1 MQGPKIPGGYILVSR
16 KLIESEIWEK
26 PPLYLKVWM
35 YLLMRAQY
43 KPFKD
48 LDRGELVVSIPELI
62 EACSY
67 KVGYRTEKPTKSQI
81 YNILEWLRN
90 SNEASHERYTNE
102 TMIDTAKTTR
112 GMVVKVSNYNVYQD
126 SKNYEQ
132 NDEGNNEKPMNDTMP
147 KRQADTINKKEK
159 KDKELKNKEIKDI
172 SRKRVFDN
180 DSVEMILTQ
189 FFISEIRKNSADF
202 KQPNLQT
209 WSDEFRKII
218 ELDKRDKAEVSKLIR
233 WVQQDDFEKPNVLSP
248 SKLRKRYDALKI
260 KMLNPLKKRESKE
273 KVPEWFANKD
283 EPITTP
289 TAIDEDPNI
298 AAEREALK
306 KELGG

>member
-1 MQGPKIPGGYILVSR
+1 MQGPMISGGYILVSR

-43 KPFKD
+43 KPYKD

-81 YNILEWLRN
+81 FNILDWLRN
-90 SNEASHERYTNE
+90 SDEASDERYDTE
-102 TMIDTAKTTR
+102 TMIDTTKTTR

-132 NDEGNNEKPMNDTMP
+132 NDEDNNEKPLNDTMP

-172 SRKRVFDN
+172 SQKRVFDE
-180 DSVEMILTQ
+180 DSNEMKLVE
-189 FFISEIRKNSADF
+189 FFVQEIRKNSSDF
-202 KQPNLQT
+202 KTPNLQN
-209 WSDEFRKII
+209 WCDEMRKII
-218 ELDKRDKAEVSKLIR
+218 ELDKRDKGEISKLIR
-233 WVQQDDFEKPNVLSP
+233 WVQSDDFEKANVLSP
-248 SKLRKRYDALKI
+248 TKLRKRYDALKI
-260 KMLNPLKKRESKE
+260 KMLTPVKKKESRE
-273 KVPEWFANKD
+273 KVPDWFGKKDD
-283 EPITTP
+283 EP
-289 TAIDEDPNI
+289 TAKTKAVVMDIEE
-298 AAEREALK
+298 ERKRLRQEL
-306 KELGG
+306 LGG

>member
-1 MQGPKIPGGYILVSR
+1 MQGPMISGGYILVSR

-67 KVGYRTEKPTKSQI
+67 KVGYRTEKPSKSQI
-81 YNILEWLRN
+81 FNILEWLRN
-90 SNEASHERYTNE
+90 SDEASDERYDTE
-102 TMIDTAKTTR
+102 TMIDTTKTTR

-132 NDEGNNEKPMNDTMP
+132 NDEGNDEKPMNDTMP

-172 SRKRVFDN
+172 SQKRVFDE
-180 DSVEMILTQ
+180 DSNEMKLVE
-189 FFISEIRKNSADF
+189 FFVQEIRKNSSDF
-202 KQPNLQT
+202 KTPNLQN
-209 WSDEFRKII
+209 WCDEMRKII
-218 ELDKRDKAEVSKLIR
+218 ELDKRDRSEVSKLIR
-233 WVQQDDFEKPNVLSP
+233 WVQSDDFEKANVLSP
-248 SKLRKRYDALKI
+248 TKLRKRYDALKI
-260 KMLNPLKKRESKE
+260 KMLTPTKKKESRE
-273 KVPEWFANKD
+273 KVPDWFGKKDD
-283 EPITTP
+283 EPATKSKAVVMDI
-289 TAIDEDPNI
+289 EE
-298 AAEREALK
+298 ERKRLRQEL
-306 KELGG
+306 LGG